1 MSSELRLRYK
11 FATEAWEFEAI
22 HALNYKTFVEEI
34 PQHKPN
40 AEQRLV
46 DRFHAENT
54 YAICLHGDRV
64 VGMVAGRTVRPF
76 SLDARVPDL
85 DTYLP
90 TGRRPVEVRL
100 LAVEKEYRSGI
111 VFARLVGF
119 LARHFSDLGYDLGL
133 ISGTTRQIRLYRH
146 MGFTPFGPITG
157 TADAPYQ
164 PMYVTL
170 EDFLQHSANI
180 APTADAPLR
189 APVSFLPGPVEIH
202 PAVREALAR
211 PATSHRSERFLA
223 EVRDTRRMLCELT
236 QAAHAQIV
244 MGSGTLAN
252 EIVGAQLS
260 LLDAPGIILANG
272 EFGER
277 LVDHATRLQL
287 PHQVLRAEWGAS
299 FTEADLSR
307 VVAALPGA
315 AWLWGVHCETS
326 TGVLNDLPMLERVA
340 QAQGL
345 KLALDCISS
354 LGTIPL
360 DLRRVHL
367 ASGASG
373 KGPASYP
380 GLGVVFHAD
389 LPAVAATRL
398 PRYLDLGYIASKD
411 GVPFTLSTNLV
422 QALQTALR
430 REDWPAKYRRIAQG
444 ASMLRARL
452 RAMGLQ
458 LLAPDAQASPAVVT
472 IVLPP
477 AVSAAAIGRDLRA
490 AGYLVSFNSE
500 YLLARNWLQICLM
513 GEWSSDA
520 LGELITLLGERA
532 GIRLEDRSDRAVVSP
547 AGRKA
552 TG

>member
-1 MSSELRLRYK
+1 MSGEPRLRYK
-11 FATEAWEFEAI
+11 FATEPWEFEAI
-22 HALNYKTFVEEI
+22 HRLNYKTFVEEI
-34 PQHKPN
+34 PQHQPN

-46 DRFHAENT
+46 DRFHAENL

-64 VGMVAGRTVRPF
+64 VGMVAGRTTRPF

-85 DTYLP
+85 DSHLP
-90 TGRRPVEVRL
+90 KGRRPVEVRL
-100 LAVEKEYRSGI
+100 LAVEKEYRSGV

-119 LARHFSDLGYDLGL
+119 LARHFSDVGYDLGL

-146 MGFTPFGPITG
+146 MGFTPFGPLTG
-157 TADAPYQ
+157 TAEASYQ

-170 EDFLQHSANI
+170 EDFLRHSANV

-189 APVSFLPGPVEIH
+189 TPVSFLPGPVEIH
-202 PAVREALAR
+202 PAVREAFAR

-223 EVRDTRRMLCELT
+223 ELRDTQRMLCELT
-236 QAAHAQIV
+236 HAAHAQIV

-260 LLDAPGIILANG
+260 LLEAPGIILANG

-287 PHQVLRAEWGAS
+287 PHVVVRAEWGAAFS
-299 FTEADLSR
+299 EAQLAQAA
-307 VVAALPGA
+307 AALPGA
-315 AWLWGVHCETS
+315 AWLWAVHCETS
-326 TGVLNDLPMLERVA
+326 TGVLNDLAMLKRVA
-340 QAQGL
+340 AGKAL
-345 KLALDCISS
+345 TLALDCISS

-360 DLRRVHL
+360 DLRHVDL

-380 GLGVVFHAD
+380 GLGIVFHTD
-389 LPAVAATRL
+389 VPAIAAARL
-398 PRYLDLGYIASKD
+398 PRYLDLGYIAAKD

-430 REDWPAKYRRIAQG
+430 REDWPAKYRRVADG
-444 ASMLRARL
+444 AVLLRARL
-452 RAMGLQ
+452 RALGLQ
-458 LLAPDAQASPAVVT
+458 VLAPDAHATPAVVT

-477 AVSAAAIGRDLRA
+477 AVSAAAVGRDLRA

-513 GEWSSDA
+513 GEWSAEGLDEVVA
-520 LGELITLLGERA
+520 LLGERA
-532 GIRLEDRSDRAVVSP
+532 GLRLEDGSAGEVA
-547 AGRKA
+547 AGRRQA

>member
-1 MSSELRLRYK
+1 MPSDLRLRYK
-11 FATEAWEFEAI
+11 FATEPWEFEAI
-22 HALNYKTFVEEI
+22 HRLNYKTFVEEI
-34 PQHKPN
+34 PQHQPN

-46 DRFHAENT
+46 DRFHAENL

-64 VGMVAGRTVRPF
+64 VGMVAGRTRRPF

-85 DTYLP
+85 DSHLP
-90 TGRRPVEVRL
+90 KGRRPVEVRL
-100 LAVEKEYRSGI
+100 LAVEKEYRSGV

-146 MGFTPFGPITG
+146 MGFTAFGPLTG
-157 TADAPYQ
+157 SAEATYQ

-170 EDFLQHSANI
+170 EDFLQHAANI
-180 APTADAPLR
+180 APAADAPLP

-202 PAVREALAR
+202 PAVREAFAR
-211 PATSHRSERFLA
+211 PASSHRSERFLA
-223 EVRDTRRMLCELT
+223 EVHDTQRMLCELT
-236 QAAHAQIV
+236 QAVHAQIV

-260 LLDAPGIILANG
+260 LLEGSGVILANG

-287 PHQVLRAEWGAS
+287 PHTVVRADWGSA
-299 FTEADLSR
+299 FTEAQ
-307 VVAALPGA
+307 VQAALGEAPGTT
-315 AWLWGVHCETS
+315 WLWAVHCETS
-326 TGVLNDLPMLERVA
+326 TGVLNEFAMLERLA
-340 QAQGL
+340 QRHGL

-354 LGTIPL
+354 LGTVPL
-360 DLRRVHL
+360 DLRHVFL

-380 GLGVVFHAD
+380 GLGIVFHAEM
-389 LPAVAATRL
+389 PAPAPTRL
-398 PRYLDLGYIASKD
+398 PRYLDLGYIAAKD

-430 REDWPAKYRRIAQG
+430 REDWPAKYQRILEA
-444 ASMLRARL
+444 AAVLRARL
-452 RAMGLQ
+452 RAFGLHV
-458 LLAPDAQASPAVVT
+458 LASDAVASPAVVT
-472 IVLPP
+472 VVLPP
-477 AVSAAAIGRDLRA
+477 ALNAAAIGRDLRA

-513 GEWSSDA
+513 GEWTREG
-520 LGELITLLGERA
+520 LEEVTTLLGEQGGLRVADGSGRA
-532 GIRLEDRSDRAVVSP
+532 DAPAALRA
-547 AGRKA
+547 AMG
-552 TG
+552 

>member
-1 MSSELRLRYK
+1 MPMELRLCYK

-22 HALNYKTFVEEI
+22 HRLNYKTFVEEI
-34 PQHKPN
+34 PQHHPN

-46 DRFHAENT
+46 DRFHAENL

-85 DTYLP
+85 DGFLP
-90 TGRRPVEVRL
+90 KRRRPVEVRL

-119 LARHFSDLGYDLGL
+119 LARHFSDIGYDLGL
-133 ISGTTRQIRLYRH
+133 ISGTARQIRLYRH
-146 MGFTPFGPITG
+146 MGFTPFGPMTG

-170 EDFLQHSANI
+170 EDFLQHSANV
-180 APTADAPLR
+180 APAADAPLQT
-189 APVSFLPGPVEIH
+189 PISFLPGPVEIH
-202 PAVREALAR
+202 PAVRDAFAR

-223 EVRDTRRMLCELT
+223 ELHDTQRMLCELT
-236 QAAHAQIV
+236 QAAHAQVV

-260 LLDAPGIILANG
+260 LLEAPGLILANG

-277 LVDHATRLQL
+277 LVDHAVRLQL
-287 PHQVLRAEWGAS
+287 PHTVLRAEWGDS
-299 FTEADLSR
+299 FTEAQVSR
-307 VVAALPGA
+307 ALASLPRA
-315 AWLWGVHCETS
+315 AWLWAVHCETS
-326 TGVLNDLPMLERVA
+326 TGVLNDLAMLERVA
-340 QAQGL
+340 EAYDV

-360 DLRRVHL
+360 DLSRVYL

-373 KGPASYP
+373 KGPAAYP
-380 GLGVVFHAD
+380 GLGVVFHAVV
-389 LPAVAATRL
+389 PASAATRL
-398 PRYLDLGYIASKD
+398 PRYLDLGYIAAKD

-430 REDWPAKYRRIAQG
+430 REDWPAKYQRIALG
-444 ASMLRARL
+444 SAMLRARL
-452 RAMGLQ
+452 RALGLPV
-458 LLAPDAQASPAVVT
+458 LAPEGHATPAVVT

-477 AVSAAAIGRDLRA
+477 AVSAAALGRDLRA

-513 GEWSSDA
+513 GEWSDEG
-520 LGELITLLGERA
+520 LNEVTTLLGERA
-532 GIRLEDRSDRAVVSP
+532 GLRLEDGS
-547 AGRKA
+547 GRETVPTERRQA

>member
-11 FATEAWEFEAI
+11 FATEPWEFEAI
-22 HALNYKTFVEEI
+22 HRLNYKTFVEEI
-34 PQHKPN
+34 PQHQPN

-76 SLDARVPDL
+76 SLDTRVPDL
-85 DTYLP
+85 DSHLP
-90 TGRRPVEVRL
+90 KGRRPVEVRL
-100 LAVEKEYRSGI
+100 LAVEREYRSGV

-119 LARHFSDLGYDLGL
+119 LARHFSDIGYDLGL

-146 MGFTPFGPITG
+146 MGFTPFGPLTG

-170 EDFLQHSANI
+170 EDFLQHSANV
-180 APTADAPLR
+180 APAADAPLR

-223 EVRDTRRMLCELT
+223 ELRDTQRMLCELT
-236 QAAHAQIV
+236 QAAHAQVV

-260 LLDAPGIILANG
+260 LLEAPGLILANG

-287 PHQVLRAEWGAS
+287 PHTVLRAEWGAS
-299 FTEADLSR
+299 FTEAAIE
-307 VVAALPGA
+307 AAIAAIPGA
-315 AWLWGVHCETS
+315 AWLWAVHCETS
-326 TGVLNDLPMLERVA
+326 TGVLNDLAMLERVA
-340 QAQGL
+340 TSQRL
-345 KLALDCISS
+345 TLALDCISS

-380 GLGVVFHAD
+380 GLGIVFHAD
-389 LPAVAATRL
+389 VPASAPTKL
-398 PRYLDLGYIASKD
+398 PRYLDLGYIAAKD

-430 REDWPAKYRRIAQG
+430 REDWPAKYRRIAEG
-444 ASMLRARL
+444 SALLRARL
-452 RAMGLQ
+452 RALGLQ
-458 LLAPDAQASPAVVT
+458 LLAPDAQATPAVVT

-477 AVSAAAIGRDLRA
+477 AVSAAAVGRDLRA

-500 YLLARNWLQICLM
+500 YLLSRNWLQICLM
-513 GEWSSDA
+513 GEWSVEGLEDVIA
-520 LGELITLLGERA
+520 LLGERA
-532 GIRLEDRSDRAVVSP
+532 GLRLEDGSGRDVVP
-547 AGRKA
+547 AGPRKA